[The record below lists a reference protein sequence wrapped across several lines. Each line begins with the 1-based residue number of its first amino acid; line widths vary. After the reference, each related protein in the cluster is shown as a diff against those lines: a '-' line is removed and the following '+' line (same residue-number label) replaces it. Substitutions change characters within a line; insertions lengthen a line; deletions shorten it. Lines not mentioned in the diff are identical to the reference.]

1 MTTRASHSAILVAV
15 LVMLGG
21 CAQKTASTPETT
33 PAPTASAPAAPT
45 GQPAAP
51 EQRPAELSGPAAQA
65 VAAGAPAA
73 QTTASVTQSLD
84 DFTEEPA
91 LKDVFFDPG
100 RADIGRNGTKTMK
113 DNVRWILENPGSL
126 VLVEGHTDY
135 KGNREGNIAMGERRA
150 KAAVSVLLKEGV
162 PDTRLYTVSLGSD
175 HPVCAE
181 KTDAC
186 AAKNRR
192 VHFRVKKQ

>member
-1 MTTRASHSAILVAV
+1 MRS
-15 LVMLGG
+15 
-21 CAQKTASTPETT
+21 EER
-33 PAPTASAPAAPT
+33 PT
-45 GQPAAP
+45 
-51 EQRPAELSGPAAQA
+51 EQS
-65 VAAGAPAA
+65 GAPAA
-73 QTTASVTQSLD
+73 RAVSAAPSAQATPTATASPSLD

-100 RADIGRNGTKTMK
+100 R
-113 DNVRWILENPGSL
+113 V
-126 VLVEGHTDY
+126 VVVEEHTDY
-135 KGNREGNIAMGERRA
+135 KSNREGNIAMSERRA

-162 PDTRLYTVSLGSD
+162 PDTRLYIVSLGSD

-186 AAKNRR
+186 AANRR